1 MERAAKAE
9 QGKSKVTGP
18 SEPEGWVGG
27 RPTPP
32 NFGRSRWNAFSIKDL
47 GLLLTPRPKI
57 SDLPTA
63 LQSKRLTALFA
74 QLLHDRMH
82 LCL

>member
-18 SEPEGWVGG
+18 SESQGWVGG

-32 NFGRSRWNAFSIKDL
+32 NFGRSK
-47 GLLLTPRPKI
+47 G
-57 SDLPTA
+57 
-63 LQSKRLTALFA
+63 Q
-74 QLLHDRMH
+74 
-82 LCL
+82 

>member
-32 NFGRSRWNAFSIKDL
+32 NFGRSRWNTFSIKIPWVTTYPHLRDFQ
-47 GLLLTPRPKI
+47 TFRRPCKAR
-57 SDLPTA
+57 D
-63 LQSKRLTALFA
+63 
-74 QLLHDRMH
+74 
-82 LCL
+82 

>member
-18 SEPEGWVGG
+18 SESEGWVGG

-32 NFGRSRWNAFSIKDL
+32 NFGRSSRWNTFFYQQTL
-47 GLLLTPRPKI
+47 GYYFPPPKI
-57 SDLPTA
+57 FRPSDGPAKQETDCFVCTIA
-63 LQSKRLTALFA
+63 T
-74 QLLHDRMH
+74 
-82 LCL
+82 

>member
-32 NFGRSRWNAFSIKDL
+32 NFGRSRWNTFSIKIPWV
-47 GLLLTPRPKI
+47 TNCSHPPKI
-57 SDLPTA
+57 FRPSDGPAKQETDCFVCTIA
-63 LQSKRLTALFA
+63 T
-74 QLLHDRMH
+74 
-82 LCL
+82 

>member
-32 NFGRSRWNAFSIKDL
+32 NFGSSRWNTFSIK
-47 GLLLTPRPKI
+47 RPWVTTCPP
-57 SDLPTA
+57 PTV
-63 LQSKRLTALFA
+63 F
-74 QLLHDRMH
+74 
-82 LCL
+82 